1 MTHISK
7 YMLLELGFMDRSPF
21 ANLMGP
27 LSDHEQMQKRRQL
40 ELAALELV

>member
-1 MTHISK
+1 
-7 YMLLELGFMDRSPF
+7 MDRSLF

-40 ELAALELV
+40 ELAAALELV